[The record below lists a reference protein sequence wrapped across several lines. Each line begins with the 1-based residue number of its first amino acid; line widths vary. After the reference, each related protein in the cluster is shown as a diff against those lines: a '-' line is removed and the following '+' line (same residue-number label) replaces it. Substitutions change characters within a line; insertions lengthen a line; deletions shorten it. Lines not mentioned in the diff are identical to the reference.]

1 MNCYPN
7 FLIKIWRQNPTINPV
22 CEWGNLHSHQEVT
35 LCSCTGKTRA
45 KNCNI
50 AAHVAA
56 LGFCSGNLR
65 TETYAKMTKWNITE
79 NLSGIVW
86 MWIYPLVTAF
96 IHSQR
101 ILSLG
106 SYVHFHAPDI
116 WGGDGHR
123 ERLRALVWNL
133 NPAAGRDPLPGQ
145 SLPQRQA
152 LPRRAP
158 RHPLPQRPRRRRQ
171 QQLAPLSAVRA
182 KNRRGQA
189 ADAPHPVPHPAP
201 RVLPSLR

>member
-1 MNCYPN
+1 MNCNPN
-7 FLIKIWRQNPTINPV
+7 FLIKFWRQHPTINPV
-22 CEWGNLHSHQEVT
+22 WEWGNLHSHQEVT
-35 LCSCTGKTRA
+35 LCSCTGNTRA
-45 KNCNI
+45 QNCNI
-50 AAHVAA
+50 VAHVAA
-56 LGFCSGNLR
+56 LSFCSGNLR
-65 TETYAKMTKWNITE
+65 TETCAKNDWNITE
-79 NLSGIVW
+79 NLSGVCLNVNL
-86 MWIYPLVTAF
+86 PAGHC
-96 IHSQR
+96 IHSFTAR
-101 ILSLG
+101 SFSLG

-152 LPRRAP
+152 LPWRAP
-158 RHPLPQRPRRRRQ
+158 RHPLPQRPRRQQ

-189 ADAPHPVPHPAP
+189 ADAPHPVPHPAS
-201 RVLPSLR
+201 RLLPSLR